1 MKEVKTERKI
11 YDLSYEAVDGTR
23 FTCKEECEKYEQS
36 AKAVLWAKF
45 KKLVVKEGTEYSM
58 FTVGC
63 DDSTVY
69 AIKMETETDA
79 DVLKQLWV
87 MDHSYLATTER
98 YPKYQEE
105 AFTKIDTAYQEMDIL
120 FVGEDCEGQTYII
133 DTRANIIEDLQ
144 NIDKKQDDSKG

>member
-1 MKEVKTERKI
+1 
-11 YDLSYEAVDGTR
+11 
-23 FTCKEECEKYEQS
+23 
-36 AKAVLWAKF
+36 
-45 KKLVVKEGTEYSM
+45 
-58 FTVGC
+58 
-63 DDSTVY
+63 
-69 AIKMETETDA
+69 METETDA